1 MTTFETYLIGFRHEL
16 HQHPEISKQEFET
29 TRRIR
34 EQLIAHNIDTLPLSM
49 PTGIIAE
56 IKGDLPGPVIAL
68 RGDIDALP
76 IEEESNISF
85 RSLNKGAMHACG
97 HDLHTTVLL
106 GAAIRLSQLKDK
118 IKGTIR
124 FIFQPGEE
132 IAYGAA
138 EMLKTH
144 LLDDVSAI
152 FGWHNDPELPI
163 GTVASAHGP
172 VTASVDAFDIKITG
186 KGSHAAKPNEGNDPF
201 IIAAQVLTAF
211 QTIISRYLPS
221 QTNAVVS
228 ITQMHGGNNRNVIPE
243 TVSLSGTVRAFD
255 PAIVETIKKR
265 MSQILAGL
273 AVTNDAKIDLEWVE
287 EFSPAT
293 NNNPELTDFAT
304 LVASESGFSTTS
316 MSPLSIGE
324 DFANFQRQIPG
335 AFVFIGSGGPYA
347 LHHPKFEADDKI
359 LLPIVNYFTSLAL
372 QAPNF
377 IANK

>member
-1 MTTFETYLIGFRHEL
+1 MTTFETYLIDFRHEL

-34 EQLIAHNIDTLPLSM
+34 EQLIAHNIDILPLSM

-255 PAIVETIKKR
+255 PAIVETIKKTYVSNISWISRHKRCKNRFR
-265 MSQILAGL
+265 MGRRI
-273 AVTNDAKIDLEWVE
+273 
-287 EFSPAT
+287 
-293 NNNPELTDFAT
+293 
-304 LVASESGFSTTS
+304 
-316 MSPLSIGE
+316 
-324 DFANFQRQIPG
+324 
-335 AFVFIGSGGPYA
+335 
-347 LHHPKFEADDKI
+347 
-359 LLPIVNYFTSLAL
+359 FTS
-372 QAPNF
+372 
-377 IANK
+377 NK